1 MADHKQKR
9 GKSSHNTGHKSSHNT
24 GVTSPLHK
32 RMETDIGNYISLK
45 VEISRGVFFSQYRT
59 INRIYKFK
67 NRDLTGGAK
76 INPDLSYDYYFDIIA
91 PRTDSEVKN
100 LRFDTKH
107 VLIFSQNPRKDFP
120 AVFIAN
126 AMLKSWMADNGE
138 DLKLKAAVE
147 EYSSNGNIG
156 FKKVDGGYEIVDPL
170 NTYITNIRAE
180 TVDETDI
187 IERHGDMSAS
197 QIKAMTSWDQ
207 DVADEVIRDLG
218 DKTYTVDKMAT
229 PTQSTA
235 KKYEIHEYTGEVNER
250 EYNQVKGLEEGD
262 KNIFFLAK
270 VIVAGLQKGGKG
282 KKFTLFAEKLKG
294 KLSDHYIYG
303 HRGRYEG
310 KFWRVGMIELL
321 FDHQIRAN
329 EIGNQLARG
338 LEWSSKVVFKS
349 KDSRVL
355 QNIRA
360 DLDNGDVVITEDLS
374 QVDVKM
380 RGFAEL
386 INDWNRVQEDA
397 DKLSNSFEVVR
408 GETMPSGTPFRLAS
422 LIDAN
427 AGKLFTILRQKI
439 TLPYK
444 RVFREWILPELVKD
458 LKGEDVF
465 RFIGETEI
473 LDELREL
480 RVNNWYMQNLVKI
493 GPHTAE
499 IAEAI
504 KAEKLDELR
513 NFDPVI
519 ENMNEIWKGVLPR
532 LFVTITGE
540 NSDMADN
547 IQDMVELLNVE
558 TDPARIAFLL
568 DSIYKIRG
576 IPVPPPPEEAPAETQ
591 LLQRGGETPTET
603 PEKREVKQPV
613 IQ

>member
-1 MADHKQKR
+1 MADHKKHN
-9 GKSSHNTGHKSSHNT
+9 SSHGILI
-24 GVTSPLHK
+24 SPLHT
-32 RMETDIGNYISLK
+32 RMETEIENYMSLK
-45 VEISRGVFFSQYRT
+45 VEISSGVFFSQYKT

-67 NRDLTGGAK
+67 NRDLTGTK
-76 INPDLSYDYYFDIIA
+76 INVDLSYNYYFDIIS

-120 AVFIAN
+120 AVFVSN

-138 DLKLKAAVE
+138 DLKLKSAVE
-147 EYSSNGNIG
+147 EYSANGNIG
-156 FKKVDGGYEIVDPL
+156 FKKIDGGYELVDVL
-170 NTYITNIRAE
+170 NTYVTNIRAE
-180 TVDETDI
+180 TVDDTDLL
-187 IERHGDMSAS
+187 ERHSLSPS
-197 QIKAMTSWDQ
+197 QIKEMTSWDQ
-207 DVADEVIRDLG
+207 DVADNVIKELG
-218 DKTYTVDKMAT
+218 NKSFTAQKLTASIAAT
-229 PTQSTA
+229 G
-235 KKYEIHEYTGEVNER
+235 KKYEIFEYTGEVNEA
-250 EYNQVKGLEEGD
+250 EFNTVKGIEGGD
-262 KNIFFLAK
+262 EHKYFLAK
-270 VIVAGLQKGGKG
+270 VVVAGLKKGGKG
-282 KKFTLFAEKLKG
+282 KKFTLFAEKLNG

-310 KFWRVGMIELL
+310 RFWRVGMIELL

-338 LEWSSKVVFKS
+338 LEWSSKVIFKS
-349 KDSRVL
+349 KDHSVL

-360 DLDNGDVVITEDLS
+360 DLDNGDVIITEDLS
-374 QVDVKM
+374 QVDVRM
-380 RGFAEL
+380 RAVAEL
-386 INDWNRVQEDA
+386 INDWNRVQADA
-397 DKLSNSFEVVR
+397 DKLANSFEVVR
-408 GETMPSGTPFRLAS
+408 GETMPSGTPFRLTA
-422 LIDAN
+422 LLDAN
-427 AGKLFTILRQKI
+427 AGKLFTLLRQKI

-444 RVFREWILPELVKD
+444 RVFREWLLPELVKD
-458 LKGEDVF
+458 LKGKDVF
-465 RFIGETEI
+465 RFIGETDI

-493 GPHTAE
+493 GPHTKD

-519 ENMNEIWKGVLPR
+519 ENMKEIWKGVLPR

-540 NSDMADN
+540 NSDAADN
-547 IQDMVELLNVE
+547 IQDMVELLNIE

-576 IPVPPPPEEAPAETQ
+576 IPVPPLPEEAPAETQ
-591 LLQRGGETPTET
+591 LVGRETPTET
-603 PEKREVKQPV
+603 SEKREIKQPV